1 LPIPQKSANKQKLLL
16 LLLLLSSSISLVC
29 SLNMEIVTP
38 DEVLQYGLCMSGMDL
53 PRQMKRNRS
62 SRLQKFN
69 DLYGSKP
76 VVYAAIWED
85 ILLSDDPGIRVEGN
99 DRTVT
104 GGLHKLLMACMFLYC
119 YPTGSLLSSF
129 FKICERL
136 GKGQPIWRWIHK
148 LHALKEKK
156 IVWKERWDNP
166 NSETY
171 IITVDGVHCRI
182 REPGHDQWS
191 KNPQYYSHKNKC
203 AGFNYELGISIY
215 ENSLVWIAGSF
226 MSSKHDLRTFRE
238 DGLADMIPAGK
249 KAITDQGYR
258 GDLVGVGKPV
268 ATRSS
273 HDSEALRSFKGRAS
287 ARHES
292 FNGRIKNFD
301 VLASTFRHKKE
312 LHVVAF
318 TACCVIV
325 QYQMEYGSP
334 LFSV

>member
-1 LPIPQKSANKQKLLL
+1 VRRFLSYLSRFFSAGSRFCLHSRVLLTERSPGSPGKPGSCGMSGCDSLSATKNIANLPIPQKSANKQKLLL

-129 FKICERL
+129 FKIC
-136 GKGQPIWRWIHK
+136 
-148 LHALKEKK
+148 
-156 IVWKERWDNP
+156 
-166 NSETY
+166 
-171 IITVDGVHCRI
+171 
-182 REPGHDQWS
+182 
-191 KNPQYYSHKNKC
+191 
-203 AGFNYELGISIY
+203 
-215 ENSLVWIAGSF
+215 
-226 MSSKHDLRTFRE
+226 
-238 DGLADMIPAGK
+238 
-249 KAITDQGYR
+249 
-258 GDLVGVGKPV
+258 
-268 ATRSS
+268 
-273 HDSEALRSFKGRAS
+273 
-287 ARHES
+287 
-292 FNGRIKNFD
+292 
-301 VLASTFRHKKE
+301 
-312 LHVVAF
+312 
-318 TACCVIV
+318 
-325 QYQMEYGSP
+325 
-334 LFSV
+334 